1 MSLLRKDRW
10 QHIDNLILL
19 EGGST
24 YFSTIENY
32 LRSATKSIYLE
43 AYIFSADAQ
52 AKKISELLC
61 LAAGRGVE
69 VKLIIDWLGS
79 SPLLF
84 EAELIRSGVQ
94 LCYYNKGWFG
104 RFGFSRTHRKLLVI
118 DGCMAFVGGI
128 NICDD
133 HLDARGKSI
142 GGIRWDLAVQVS
154 GRVVDQVHIAFLR
167 QWQRLQAG
175 ALHPKN
181 IIKRILQQELPWSSS
196 HFMGIRHG
204 SHASIAFIARDNLH
218 HRRDIERAYLKAIGQ
233 SREEIWL
240 VTPYFMPARLL
251 RKSLIRA
258 AQRGVAINLLLGRDE
273 FTILNWAVPSLYGQF
288 LQAGIRIYEYAGQG
302 QLHAKAMVVDRRWAT
317 IGSSNCDHLSF
328 FLNHEANLII
338 RNHEVVK
345 EMRWRIADQAEEH
358 ASAVDPQVYMNR
370 PIFLKVAN
378 WISYRIVRLIVWVLV
393 IGIKDKA
400 LVNQGD

>member
-1 MSLLRKDRW
+1 MSLLRKNRW
-10 QHIDNLILL
+10 QNIDSLILL

-24 YFSTIENY
+24 YFPAIEEH
-32 LRSATKSIYLE
+32 LQLATKSIYLE
-43 AYIFSADAQ
+43 AYIFSADTQ
-52 AKKISELLC
+52 AKKISDLLC
-61 LAAGRGVE
+61 LAAHRGVE

-79 SPLLF
+79 APLLF
-84 EAELIRSGVQ
+84 ESDLIAAGVQ
-94 LCYYNKGWFG
+94 VSYYNKGWFG

-118 DGCMAFVGGI
+118 DGMTAFVGGI

-133 HLDARGKSI
+133 HLDARGKLI
-142 GGIRWDLAVQVS
+142 GGVRWDLAVQVS
-154 GRVVDQVHIAFLR
+154 GKVVEHVHIAFLR

-181 IIKRILQQELPWSSS
+181 IIRRIFEQELPWSSS
-196 HFMGIRHG
+196 HFMGVHHG

-258 AQRGVAINLLLGRDE
+258 AQRGVTVNLLLGRDE
-273 FTILNWAVPSLYGQF
+273 FEILNWAVPSLYGQF
-288 LQAGIRIYEYAGQG
+288 LEVGINIYEYAGQG

-328 FLNHEANLII
+328 FLNHEANLIL

-345 EMRWRIADQAEEH
+345 EMRWRIADQVAEH
-358 ASAVDPQVYMNR
+358 AHAVDPQAYMNR
-370 PIFLKVAN
+370 SIFLKVAN
-378 WISYRIVRLIVWVLV
+378 WISYRMVRLIVGVLV

>member
-1 MSLLRKDRW
+1 MSLLRKNRW
-10 QHIDNLILL
+10 QNIDSLILL

-24 YFSTIENY
+24 YFPAIEEH
-32 LRSATKSIYLE
+32 LQLATKSIYLE

-52 AKKISELLC
+52 AKKISDLLC
-61 LAAGRGVE
+61 LAAHRGVE

-79 SPLLF
+79 APLLF
-84 EAELIRSGVQ
+84 ESDLIAAGVQ
-94 LCYYNKGWFG
+94 VSYYNKGWFG

-118 DGCMAFVGGI
+118 DGMTAFVGGI

-133 HLDARGKSI
+133 HLDARGKLI

-154 GRVVDQVHIAFLR
+154 GKVVEHVHIAFLR

-181 IIKRILQQELPWSSS
+181 IIRRIFEQELPWSSS
-196 HFMGIRHG
+196 HFMGVHHG

-258 AQRGVAINLLLGRDE
+258 AQRGVTVNLLLGRDE
-273 FTILNWAVPSLYGQF
+273 FEILNWAVPSLYGQF
-288 LQAGIRIYEYAGQG
+288 LEVGINIYEYAGQG

-328 FLNHEANLII
+328 FLNHEANLIL

-345 EMRWRIADQAEEH
+345 EMRWRIADQVAEH
-358 ASAVDPQVYMNR
+358 AHAVDPQAYMNR
-370 PIFLKVAN
+370 SIFLKVAN
-378 WISYRIVRLIVWVLV
+378 WISYRMVRLIVGVLV

>member
-10 QHIDNLILL
+10 QNIDDLTLL
-19 EGGST
+19 EGGAT
-24 YFSTIENY
+24 YFPAIEKH
-32 LRSATKSIYLE
+32 LQLARKSIYLE

-52 AKKISELLC
+52 AKKISDLLC
-61 LAAGRGVE
+61 LAANRGIE
-69 VKLIIDWLGS
+69 VKLIVDWLGS
-79 SPLLF
+79 APLLF
-84 EAELIRSGVQ
+84 ESALIASGVEV
-94 LCYYNKGWFG
+94 CYYNKGWFG

-118 DGCMAFVGGI
+118 DGMTAFVGGI

-133 HLDARGKSI
+133 HLDASGKSI
-142 GGIRWDLAVQVS
+142 CGIRWDLAVQVS
-154 GRVVDQVHIAFLR
+154 GKVVEHVHTAFLR

-196 HFMGIRHG
+196 HFMGVRHG

-258 AQRGVAINLLLGRDE
+258 AQRGVAVNLLLGRDE

-288 LQAGIRIYEYAGQG
+288 LQAGIKIYEYAGQG

-328 FLNHEANLII
+328 FLNHEANLIL

-345 EMRWRIADQAEEH
+345 EMRWRIADQAAEH
-358 ASAVDPQVYMNR
+358 AQTVDPQVYMNR

-378 WISYRIVRLIVWVLV
+378 WISYRIVRLIVGVLV
-393 IGIKDKA
+393 VGIKDKA